1 MRGGFPNQDSDEA
14 LNLALRAFASVLP
27 RKKRRSSRRAST
39 RLGQQQLQGGGEQ
52 QQDEECGFEQ
62 SGSRMTDTS
71 SSSKRSD
78 VDTEYVNEHRSDGY
92 ICSDYDEEEEDD
104 DDDYD
109 EDDDDEE
116 KGGGGIV
123 VEQVQGVSH
132 LRESR
137 HHALRRQRNQNK
149 TKQRHWSIVHTP
161 NWGSGSS
168 RGGLP
173 PALLWLQRALLQSSP

>member
-1 MRGGFPNQDSDEA
+1 M
-14 LNLALRAFASVLP
+14 NLALRAFASVLP
-27 RKKRRSSRRAST
+27 RRKRRSNRRAST
-39 RLGQQQLQGGGEQ
+39 RLGQRQEQGGGEQ
-52 QQDEECGFEQ
+52 QQDEEDGVEQ
-62 SGSRMTDTS
+62 SSSRMIDTS

-78 VDTEYVNEHRSDGY
+78 VHTEYVNEHRSDGY
-92 ICSDYDEEEEDD
+92 ICSDYDED
-104 DDDYD
+104 
-109 EDDDDEE
+109 DDDDEE
-116 KGGGGIV
+116 EEGGGGIV